1 MSQQQD
7 NRDYYEG
14 AHRGDNNG
22 RDLLLAGVVV
32 FGLSLAAL
40 VVLSLNNRDTSEL
53 MALVGPVVAALLV
66 TGHVN
71 RVTGQQNQ
79 QLQRTSENVQ
89 KVREQ
94 TNGVLDR
101 RIRQQTTQALADA
114 GLIPPAGP
122 VHVDLDKRPATDAG
136 RQEG

>member
-1 MSQQQD
+1 MSAGMQQEQG
-7 NRDYYEG
+7 RDS
-14 AHRGDNNG
+14 G
-22 RDLLLAGVVV
+22 RDLLLAGVAV
-32 FGLSLAAL
+32 FALSLAAL
-40 VVLSLNNRDTSEL
+40 VVLSLNDRDTSQL

-79 QLQRTSENVQ
+79 QLERTADNVEQ
-89 KVREQ
+89 VKKQ
-94 TNGVLDR
+94 TNGVLDA
-101 RIRQQTTQALADA
+101 RIRAQTTQALADA

-122 VHVDLDKRPATDAG
+122 VHVDLGRPATDAG